1 MSVNKLTQLPEL
13 RQPQLFKLNLNENLI
28 ATANNFS
35 GHPNLRILELK
46 KNKLTDCGGICNME
60 NLEELYLSENE
71 IKDVSQLK
79 NMPKLKKLD
88 LNTNKIESLKNTNL
102 DLPSLEHFDIG
113 ANAIAS
119 AETIQ
124 TLAKFPKLKNFIAAG
139 NPFADELGDKLKGE
153 ILFQLYPAIKIKFIG
168 EDEIT
173 EDDLAA
179 WKAERRERL
188 KAQEEARRQAELAKD

>member
-1 MSVNKLTQLPEL
+1 
-13 RQPQLFKLNLNENLI
+13 
-28 ATANNFS
+28 
-35 GHPNLRILELK
+35 
-46 KNKLTDCGGICNME
+46 ME

-88 LNTNKIESLKNTNL
+88 LNTNKIESLKDTNL

-113 ANAIAS
+113 ANAIAG

-124 TLAKFPKLKNFIAAG
+124 TLAKFPKLKNFIAAA

-153 ILFQLYPAIKIKFIG
+153 ILFQLYPVIKIKFIG

-179 WKAERRERL
+179 WKAERKERI
-188 KAQEEARRQAELAKD
+188 KAQEEARRQAESAKDQPPADDKLSVASEDA